1 MNDERFYELLEG
13 YADGTLDEEASREL
27 HIAFAADADLK
38 ARFLD
43 ELRLQNS
50 LRSLPLLDEAD
61 RRVNEVMQCILPSTT
76 SRDVSAAVLS
86 ALRPSKPRLRWYSV
100 VQKAAA
106 IAAVIA
112 LGCFVML
119 MWSLPRADESLAT
132 VAHQIDATW
141 LGDRK
146 LAPGAQV
153 GKGHVRLA
161 AGVVRL
167 DFAKDV
173 RLTLE
178 GPADLELI
186 GPGETRLHSGKL
198 TANVPPD
205 GIGFQVHT
213 ERAKVVDLGTT
224 FGVSVGTNGATD
236 VAVYEGRVAV
246 TSLASR
252 EEKIIDE
259 GDEVSL
265 NGGSGGLMPRRINTR
280 TFRGWP
286 VLFGVVNTGGKIRF
300 ASPQPHLNPADVTDG
315 GNIVIFP
322 ERFATKLRSDFTVS
336 LTEPGDYGP
345 DEIVGREETLHP
357 EKRRVNTYLIQYRP
371 PPAEGTA
378 KPDSMRFVGEVS
390 FDRPIIAIIADG
402 DQLTASDEVLGK
414 KRFVYSSGGGRSLKS
429 RDRLSLSQ
437 DRRTLKLDWQVEQ
450 AIEHGLVQ
458 IRVIVD
464 VTEGNLA
471 K

>member
-1 MNDERFYELLEG
+1 MNDERFNELLEG
-13 YADGTLDEEASREL
+13 FADGTLNDNESREL
-27 HIAFAADADLK
+27 LTAFAADTDLK
-38 ARFLD
+38 ARFLN

-50 LRSLPLLDEAD
+50 LRGLPLLAEAD
-61 RRVNEVMQCILPSTT
+61 RRVKDVMQCILPGRT
-76 SRDVSAAVLS
+76 SRDMSAAVLS
-86 ALRPSKPRLRWYSV
+86 ALRPSKPIRRWYS
-100 VQKAAA
+100 AAKWVA
-106 IAAVIA
+106 GIAAVIT
-112 LGCFVML
+112 LGLFV
-119 MWSLPRADESLAT
+119 MWSLPKADESLAT

-141 LGDRK
+141 VGDQK
-146 LAPGAQV
+146 LATGAQV
-153 GKGHVRLA
+153 GKGHLRLA

-236 VAVYEGRVAV
+236 VAVFEGRVAV

-265 NGGSGGLMPRRINTR
+265 HEGSGALMPRKFNTR

-286 VLFGVVNTGGKIRF
+286 VLFGVVNTGGRIRF
-300 ASPQPHLNPADVTDG
+300 AYPQPNLNPADVTDAD
-315 GNIVIFP
+315 NIVIFP
-322 ERFATKLRSDFTVS
+322 ERFATKLRTDFTVS
-336 LTEPGDYGP
+336 ITEPGDYGP
-345 DEIVGREETLHP
+345 DEIIGRKETLAA
-357 EKRRVNTYLIQYRP
+357 ERRRVNTYLIQYHP
-371 PPAEGTA
+371 PQVADAP
-378 KPDSMRFVGEVS
+378 KSDLRRFVGEVS

-402 DQLTASDEVLGK
+402 DQLTASDQVLGK
-414 KRFVYSSGGGRSLKS
+414 KRFAYPQSTGRSLKN
-429 RDRLSLSQ
+429 RDHFSLSQ
-437 DRRTLKLDWQVEQ
+437 DRRTLKLDWQVMQ
-450 AIEHGLVQ
+450 RTQHGLDQ

-464 VTEGNLA
+464 VSDSHSMR
-471 K
+471 

>member
-1 MNDERFYELLEG
+1 MNDERFHELLEG
-13 YADGTLDEEASREL
+13 YADATLDDEASREL
-27 HIAFAADADLK
+27 LIAFAADADLK
-38 ARFLD
+38 ARLLD

-50 LRSLPLLDEAD
+50 LRGLPLLDEAD

-86 ALRPSKPRLRWYSV
+86 ALRPRKPGVRWYAV
-100 VQKAAA
+100 AQKSAA
-106 IAAVIA
+106 IAAVLA
-112 LGCFVML
+112 LGFFV
-119 MWSLPRADESLAT
+119 MWSLPRTDESLAT
-132 VAHQIDATW
+132 VGHQIDATW
-141 LGDRK
+141 SGDRK
-146 LAPGAQV
+146 LAPGERV
-153 GKGHVRLA
+153 GKGHLRLA
-161 AGVVRL
+161 SGVVRL

-198 TANVPPD
+198 TANVPPE

-236 VAVYEGRVAV
+236 VAVYEGLVSV

-252 EEKIIDE
+252 EEKVIEE
-259 GDEVSL
+259 GNEVSV
-265 NGGSGGLMPRRINTR
+265 NEGSGALKPRKFNTR
-280 TFRGWP
+280 PFRSAP
-286 VLFGVVNTGGKIRF
+286 VLFGVINTGGKIRF
-300 ASPQPHLNPADVTDG
+300 ASPQPGLNPAEVTDDDHL
-315 GNIVIFP
+315 VIFP
-322 ERFATKLRSDFTVS
+322 ERFATKLRTDLTVS

-345 DEIVGREETLHP
+345 DEIVRREETLHA
-357 EKRRVNTYLIQYRP
+357 EKRRVNTYLIQYSP

-378 KPDSMRFVGEVS
+378 KSDSMRFVGEVS

-414 KRFVYSSGGGRSLKS
+414 KRFVYSTGQGRSLKNS
-429 RDRLSLSQ
+429 DRLSLSQ
-437 DRRTLKLDWQVEQ
+437 DRRTLKLDWQVGHET
-450 AIEHGLVQ
+450 EHGLVQ

-464 VTEGNLA
+464 VSDSPTVR
-471 K
+471 

>member
-1 MNDERFYELLEG
+1 MKDERFYGLLEA
-13 YADGTLDEEASREL
+13 YADGALDEEASREL
-27 HIAFAADADLK
+27 LIAFAADAEMK

-50 LRSLPLLDEAD
+50 LRGLPLMDEAD
-61 RRVNEVMQCILPSTT
+61 RRVNEVMQSILPSTT

-106 IAAVIA
+106 LAVVIA
-112 LGCFVML
+112 LGCFVM
-119 MWSLPRADESLAT
+119 WRLPRADESLAT

-141 LGDRK
+141 SGDRR
-146 LAPGAQV
+146 LAPGERV
-153 GKGHVRLA
+153 GKGHLRLA

-213 ERAKVVDLGTT
+213 ELAKVVDLGTT
-224 FGVSVGTNGATD
+224 FGVSVATNGATD
-236 VAVYEGRVAV
+236 VAVYEGLVAV

-252 EEKIIDE
+252 EEKVIEE
-259 GDEVSL
+259 GSEVTV
-265 NGGSGGLMPRRINTR
+265 NEGSGALKPRQFNTR
-280 TFRGWP
+280 TFRGAE

-300 ASPQPHLNPADVTDG
+300 AYPHPGLNPADVTDAD
-315 GNIVIFP
+315 NIVIFP
-322 ERFATKLRSDFTVS
+322 ERFATKLRTDFTVS
-336 LTEPGDYGP
+336 ITEPGDYGP
-345 DEIVGREETLHP
+345 DEIIGRKETLAA
-357 EKRRVNTYLIQYRP
+357 EKRRVNTYLIQYHP
-371 PPAEGTA
+371 PQVADAP
-378 KPDSMRFVGEVS
+378 KSDLRRFVGEVS

-402 DQLTASDEVLGK
+402 DQLTASDQVLGK
-414 KRFVYSSGGGRSLKS
+414 KRFAYPQSTGRSLKNH
-429 RDRLSLSQ
+429 DHFSLSQ
-437 DRRTLKLDWQVEQ
+437 DRRTLKIDWQVMQ
-450 AIEHGLVQ
+450 GTQHGLDQ

-464 VTEGNLA
+464 VSDSHSMR
-471 K
+471 

>member
-1 MNDERFYELLEG
+1 MNDERFCELLED
-13 YADGTLDEEASREL
+13 YADGTLDDDASREL
-27 HIAFAADADLK
+27 LLAFAADADLK
-38 ARFLD
+38 ARFLN
-43 ELRLQNS
+43 ELRLLNS
-50 LRSLPLLDEAD
+50 LRGLPLLDEAD
-61 RRVNEVMQCILPSTT
+61 RRVKDVMECILPGRT
-76 SRDVSAAVLS
+76 SHDLSAAVLS
-86 ALRPSKPRLRWYSV
+86 ALRPSKPNRFWYP
-100 VQKAAA
+100 AAQWVA
-106 IAAVIA
+106 GIAAVIA
-112 LGCFVML
+112 LGLFV
-119 MWSLPRADESLAT
+119 MWSLPRADESLAII
-132 VAHQIDATW
+132 AHQIDATW
-141 LGDRK
+141 SGDRK
-146 LAPGAQV
+146 LAPGGHV
-153 GKGHVRLA
+153 GKGHLKLV

-236 VAVYEGRVAV
+236 VAVFEGRVAV

-265 NGGSGGLMPRRINTR
+265 HEGSGALMPRKFNTR

-286 VLFGVVNTGGKIRF
+286 VLFGVVNTGGRIRF
-300 ASPQPHLNPADVTDG
+300 AYPQPNLNPADVTDAD
-315 GNIVIFP
+315 NIVIFP
-322 ERFATKLRSDFTVS
+322 ERFATKLRTDFTVS
-336 LTEPGDYGP
+336 ITKPGDYGP
-345 DEIVGREETLHP
+345 DEIIGRKETLAA
-357 EKRRVNTYLIQYRP
+357 EKRRVNTYLIQYHP
-371 PPAEGTA
+371 PQVADAP
-378 KPDSMRFVGEVS
+378 KSDLKRFVGEVS

-402 DQLTASDEVLGK
+402 DQLTASDQVLGK
-414 KRFVYSSGGGRSLKS
+414 KRFAYPQSTGRSLKN
-429 RDRLSLSQ
+429 RDHFSLSQ
-437 DRRTLKLDWQVEQ
+437 DRRTLKLDWQVMQ
-450 AIEHGLVQ
+450 GTQHGLDQ

-464 VTEGNLA
+464 VSDSHSMR
-471 K
+471 

>member
-1 MNDERFYELLEG
+1 MSDERFLELLEG

-27 HIAFAADADLK
+27 LMAFAEDADLK
-38 ARFLD
+38 SRFVN

-50 LRSLPLLDEAD
+50 LRGLPLLDERE
-61 RRVNEVMQCILPSTT
+61 RRAQEVMQCILPDKT
-76 SRDVSAAVLS
+76 SHDVSVAVLS
-86 ALRPSKPRLRWYSV
+86 ALRPSPKNIRWYPPV
-100 VQKAAA
+100 KWAAG

-112 LGCFVML
+112 LGFFV
-119 MWSLPRADESLAT
+119 MWSLPKADEPLAT
-132 VAHQIDATW
+132 IAHQINGTW
-141 LGDRK
+141 SGDRK
-146 LAPGAQV
+146 LAAGAPV
-153 GKGHVRLA
+153 GKGRLKLV
-161 AGVVRL
+161 AGLVRL

-236 VAVYEGRVAV
+236 VAVFEGRVAV

-265 NGGSGGLMPRRINTR
+265 NAGSGALTPRKFNTHS
-280 TFRGWP
+280 FRGWP
-286 VLFGVVNTGGKIRF
+286 VLFGVVNTGGRVRF
-300 ASPQPHLNPADVTDG
+300 AYPQSQLNPADVTDAD
-315 GNIVIFP
+315 NIVIFP

-336 LTEPGDYGP
+336 VTEPGDYGP
-345 DEIVGREETLHP
+345 DEIIGRKETLTAG
-357 EKRRVNTYLIQYRP
+357 KRRVNTYLIQYHP
-371 PPAEGTA
+371 PQVDDEA
-378 KPDSMRFVGEVS
+378 KSNPRRFVGEVS
-390 FDRPIIAIIADG
+390 FDRSIIAIIADG
-402 DQLTASDEVLGK
+402 DQLKASDQVLGR
-414 KRFVYSSGGGRSLKS
+414 KRFVYPQGSQRALKNG
-429 RDRLSLSQ
+429 DHLSLSQ
-437 DRRTLKLDWQVEQ
+437 DRRTLKLDWQATADGVN
-450 AIEHGLVQ
+450 Q

-464 VTEGNLA
+464 VSDPQTMQ
-471 K
+471 

>member
-27 HIAFAADADLK
+27 LIAFAADADLK

-43 ELRLQNS
+43 ELRIQNS
-50 LRSLPLLDEAD
+50 LLGLPLLDEAD
-61 RRVNEVMQCILPSTT
+61 RRVSEVMQCILPSTS

-86 ALRPSKPRLRWYSV
+86 ALRPSKPRMRWYAV
-100 VQKAAA
+100 VIKAAA

-112 LGCFVML
+112 LGWFV

-141 LGDRK
+141 SGDRK
-146 LAPGAQV
+146 LAPGERV
-153 GKGHVRLA
+153 GKDRLRLA

-198 TANVPPD
+198 TANVPPE

-236 VAVYEGRVAV
+236 VAVYEGLVAV

-252 EEKIIDE
+252 EEKVIEE
-259 GDEVSL
+259 GSEVTV
-265 NGGSGGLMPRRINTR
+265 NEGSGALKPRQFNTR
-280 TFRGWP
+280 TFRGAE

-300 ASPQPHLNPADVTDG
+300 AYPQPGLNPADVMDAD
-315 GNIVIFP
+315 NLVIFP
-322 ERFATKLRSDFTVS
+322 ERFATKLRTDFTVS

-345 DEIVGREETLHP
+345 DEIVRREETLHP
-357 EKRRVNTYLIQYRP
+357 EKRRVNTYLIQYSP

-378 KPDSMRFVGEVS
+378 KSDSMRFVGEVS

-437 DRRTLKLDWQVEQ
+437 DRRTLKLDWQVGQ
-450 AIEHGLVQ
+450 DIEHGLVQ

-464 VTEGNLA
+464 VSDSPTVR
-471 K
+471 

>member
-1 MNDERFYELLEG
+1 MNDDRFHELLEG

-27 HIAFAADADLK
+27 LIAFAADAVLK
-38 ARFLD
+38 ARFLE

-50 LRSLPLLDEAD
+50 LRGLPLLADAD
-61 RRVNEVMQCILPSTT
+61 RRVNEVMKCILPNRT
-76 SRDVSAAVLS
+76 SHDVSAAVLS
-86 ALRPSKPRLRWYSV
+86 ALRPSRPGLRWYSV

-112 LGCFVML
+112 LGCFVM
-119 MWSLPRADESLAT
+119 WSLPRADDSLAT

-141 LGDRK
+141 SGDRK
-146 LAPGAQV
+146 LAPGERV
-153 GKGHVRLA
+153 GKGRLRLA
-161 AGVVRL
+161 VGVVRL

-198 TANVPPD
+198 TANVPPE

-213 ERAKVVDLGTT
+213 ERARVVDLGTT

-236 VAVYEGRVAV
+236 VAVYEGLVAV

-252 EEKIIDE
+252 EEKVIKE
-259 GDEVSL
+259 GSEVTI
-265 NGGSGGLMPRRINTR
+265 NEGSGALAPRQFHTR
-280 TFRGWP
+280 AFRGAE
-286 VLFGVVNTGGKIRF
+286 VLFGIVNTGGKIRF
-300 ASPQPHLNPADVTDG
+300 AYPQLGLNPADVTDAD
-315 GNIVIFP
+315 NLVIFP
-322 ERFATKLRSDFTVS
+322 ERFATKLRTDFTVS

-371 PPAEGTA
+371 PQAEGA
-378 KPDSMRFVGEVS
+378 AISNPIRFVGEVS

-414 KRFVYSSGGGRSLKS
+414 KRFVYSSGGGRSVKN

-437 DRRTLKLDWQVEQ
+437 DRRTLKLDWQVGQ
-450 AIEHGLVQ
+450 DIEHGLVQ

-464 VTEGNLA
+464 VSDSPTVR
-471 K
+471 

>member
-1 MNDERFYELLEG
+1 MNDERFHELLEG

-27 HIAFAADADLK
+27 LMAFAADAELK

-50 LRSLPLLDEAD
+50 LRGLPLLEEAD
-61 RRVNEVMQCILPSTT
+61 RRVSEVMQCILPSKT
-76 SRDVSAAVLS
+76 SHDVSAAVLS
-86 ALRPSKPRLRWYSV
+86 ALRPKKPGVRWYSV

-112 LGCFVML
+112 LGCFVM
-119 MWSLPRADESLAT
+119 WRLPRADDSLTT

-141 LGDRK
+141 SGDRK
-146 LAPGAQV
+146 LAPGERV
-153 GKGHVRLA
+153 GEGHLRLA

-167 DFAKDV
+167 DFAKGV

-178 GPADLELI
+178 GPAHLELI

-198 TANVPPD
+198 TANVPPE

-236 VAVYEGRVAV
+236 VAVYEGLVAV
-246 TSLASR
+246 TSLVSR
-252 EEKIIDE
+252 EEKVIEE
-259 GDEVSL
+259 GSEVSV
-265 NGGSGGLMPRRINTR
+265 NEGSGALMPRKFNTR
-280 TFRGWP
+280 AFRGSE

-300 ASPQPHLNPADVTDG
+300 ASPQPGLNPADVTDTD
-315 GNIVIFP
+315 NLVIFP

-345 DEIVGREETLHP
+345 DEIIGREATLHP

-378 KPDSMRFVGEVS
+378 KSDPMRFVGVVS

-414 KRFVYSSGGGRSLKS
+414 KRFVYSSGEGRSLKNS
-429 RDRLSLSQ
+429 DRLSLSQ
-437 DRRTLKLDWQVEQ
+437 DRRTLKLDWQVGRD
-450 AIEHGLVQ
+450 IEHGLVQ

-464 VTEGNLA
+464 VSDSPTVR
-471 K
+471 

>member
-1 MNDERFYELLEG
+1 MNDDRFHELLEG

-27 HIAFAADADLK
+27 LIAFAADAVLK
-38 ARFLD
+38 ARFLE

-50 LRSLPLLDEAD
+50 LRGLPLLADAD
-61 RRVNEVMQCILPSTT
+61 RRVNEVMKCILPNRT
-76 SRDVSAAVLS
+76 SHDVSAAVLS
-86 ALRPSKPRLRWYSV
+86 ALRPSRPGLRWYSV

-112 LGCFVML
+112 LGCFVM
-119 MWSLPRADESLAT
+119 WSLPRADDSLAT

-141 LGDRK
+141 SGDRK
-146 LAPGAQV
+146 LAPGERV
-153 GKGHVRLA
+153 GKGRLRLA
-161 AGVVRL
+161 VGVVRL

-198 TANVPPD
+198 TANVPPE

-213 ERAKVVDLGTT
+213 KRARVVDLGTT

-236 VAVYEGRVAV
+236 VAVYEGLVAV

-252 EEKIIDE
+252 EEKVIKE
-259 GDEVSL
+259 GSEVTI
-265 NGGSGGLMPRRINTR
+265 NEGSGALTPRQFHTR
-280 TFRGWP
+280 AFRGAE
-286 VLFGVVNTGGKIRF
+286 VLFGIVNTGGKIRF
-300 ASPQPHLNPADVTDG
+300 AYPQPGLNPADVTDAD
-315 GNIVIFP
+315 NLVIFP
-322 ERFATKLRSDFTVS
+322 ERFATKLRTDFTVS

-357 EKRRVNTYLIQYRP
+357 QKRRVNTYLIQYRP
-371 PPAEGTA
+371 PQAEGA
-378 KPDSMRFVGEVS
+378 AISNPIRFVGEVS

-414 KRFVYSSGGGRSLKS
+414 KRFVYSSGGGRSVKNS
-429 RDRLSLSQ
+429 DRLSLSQ
-437 DRRTLKLDWQVEQ
+437 DRRTLTLDWQVGQ
-450 AIEHGLVQ
+450 DIEHGLVQ

-464 VTEGNLA
+464 VSDSPTVR
-471 K
+471 

>member
-1 MNDERFYELLEG
+1 MNDDRFHELLEG
-13 YADGTLDEEASREL
+13 YADGMLDEEASREL
-27 HIAFAADADLK
+27 LMAFSADADLK
-38 ARFLD
+38 TRFLN

-50 LRSLPLLDEAD
+50 LRGLPLLGEAD
-61 RRVNEVMQCILPSTT
+61 RRVNDVMQCILPSTT
-76 SRDVSAAVLS
+76 SHDVSAAVLS
-86 ALRPSKPRLRWYSV
+86 ALRPSKPRVRWYPV

-112 LGCFVML
+112 LGWFVMWRSP
-119 MWSLPRADESLAT
+119 MADDTLAM

-141 LGDRK
+141 SGDRK
-146 LAPGAQV
+146 LAPGERV
-153 GKGHVRLA
+153 GKGHLRLD
-161 AGVVRL
+161 AGLVRL

-198 TANVPPD
+198 TANVPPE

-236 VAVYEGRVAV
+236 VAVYEGLVAV

-252 EEKIIDE
+252 EEKVIEE
-259 GDEVSL
+259 GSEVTVNEGPSAL
-265 NGGSGGLMPRRINTR
+265 KPRQFNTR
-280 TFRGWP
+280 TFRGAE

-300 ASPQPHLNPADVTDG
+300 ASPQPGLNPADVTDDD
-315 GNIVIFP
+315 NLVIFP
-322 ERFATKLRSDFTVS
+322 ERFATKLRTDFTVS
-336 LTEPGDYGP
+336 LTEPGDYGL
-345 DEIVGREETLHP
+345 DEIVRREETLHP

-371 PPAEGTA
+371 PLAEGTA
-378 KPDSMRFVGEVS
+378 QSDPRRFVGAVS

-414 KRFVYSSGGGRSLKS
+414 KRFVYASAGQRSLKNS
-429 RDRLSLSQ
+429 DRLSLSQ
-437 DRRTLKLDWQVEQ
+437 DRRTLKLDWQTGQGTEN
-450 AIEHGLVQ
+450 ELVQ

-464 VTEGNLA
+464 VPDFRTA
-471 K
+471 R

>member
-1 MNDERFYELLEG
+1 MNDERFHELLEA
-13 YADGTLDEEASREL
+13 YADGTLDEAASREL
-27 HIAFAADADLK
+27 LMAFAANADLK

-50 LRSLPLLDEAD
+50 LRGLPLLDEAE
-61 RRVNEVMQCILPSTT
+61 RRVNDVMQCILPNKT
-76 SRDVSAAVLS
+76 SHDVSAAVLS
-86 ALRPSKPRLRWYSV
+86 ALRPTKPRMRWYAV
-100 VQKAAA
+100 AQRAAA

-112 LGCFVML
+112 LSCFM
-119 MWSLPRADESLAT
+119 MWSLPKADEPLAT

-141 LGDRK
+141 SGDRK
-146 LAPGAQV
+146 LAPGERV
-153 GKGHVRLA
+153 GRGHLRLA

-198 TANVPPD
+198 TANVPPE

-236 VAVYEGRVAV
+236 VAVYEGLVAV

-252 EEKIIDE
+252 EEKVIEE
-259 GDEVSL
+259 GSEVTV
-265 NGGSGGLMPRRINTR
+265 NEGSGALKPRQFNTR
-280 TFRGWP
+280 TFRGAE

-300 ASPQPHLNPADVTDG
+300 AYPQPGLNPSEVTDAA
-315 GNIVIFP
+315 NLVIFP
-322 ERFATKLRSDFTVS
+322 ERFATKLRTDITVS

-345 DEIVGREETLHP
+345 DEIVGRWETLQP

-371 PPAEGTA
+371 PPTKSTA
-378 KPDSMRFVGEVS
+378 KSDPMRFVGEVS
-390 FDRPIIAIIADG
+390 FDRPIIAIIAGG

-437 DRRTLKLDWQVEQ
+437 DRRTLKLDWQVDQ

-464 VTEGNLA
+464 VSDSPTMR
-471 K
+471 

>member
-1 MNDERFYELLEG
+1 MSDERFLELLEG

-27 HIAFAADADLK
+27 LMAFAEDADLK
-38 ARFLD
+38 SRFVN

-50 LRSLPLLDEAD
+50 LRGLPLLDERE
-61 RRVNEVMQCILPSTT
+61 RRAQEVMQCILPDKT
-76 SRDVSAAVLS
+76 SRDVSVAVLS
-86 ALRPSKPRLRWYSV
+86 ALRPSPKNIRWYPPV
-100 VQKAAA
+100 KWAAG

-112 LGCFVML
+112 LGFFV
-119 MWSLPRADESLAT
+119 MWSLPKADEPLAT
-132 VAHQIDATW
+132 IAHQINGTW
-141 LGDRK
+141 SGDRK
-146 LAPGAQV
+146 LAAGAPV
-153 GKGHVRLA
+153 GKGRLKLV
-161 AGVVRL
+161 AGLVRL

-198 TANVPPD
+198 TANVPPE

-224 FGVSVGTNGATD
+224 FGVSVGTNGVTD
-236 VAVYEGRVAV
+236 VAVYEGLVAV

-252 EEKIIDE
+252 EEKVIEE
-259 GDEVSL
+259 GSKVTVNE
-265 NGGSGGLMPRRINTR
+265 GSGALKPRQFNTR
-280 TFRGWP
+280 TFRGAE

-300 ASPQPHLNPADVTDG
+300 AYPHPGMNPADVTDAD
-315 GNIVIFP
+315 NLVIFP
-322 ERFATKLRSDFTVS
+322 ERFATKLRTDFTVS

-371 PPAEGTA
+371 PLAEGTA
-378 KPDSMRFVGEVS
+378 ESDPMRFVSEVS
-390 FDRPIIAIIADG
+390 FDRPIIAIIADV
-402 DQLTASDEVLGK
+402 DQLTASNEVLGK

-437 DRRTLKLDWQVEQ
+437 DRRTLKLDWQVDQ

-464 VTEGNLA
+464 VSDSPTVR
-471 K
+471 

>member
-1 MNDERFYELLEG
+1 MNDDRFHELLEG

-27 HIAFAADADLK
+27 LIAFAADAVLK
-38 ARFLD
+38 ARFLE

-50 LRSLPLLDEAD
+50 LRGLPLLADAD
-61 RRVNEVMQCILPSTT
+61 RRVNEVMKCILPNRT
-76 SRDVSAAVLS
+76 SHDVSAAVLS
-86 ALRPSKPRLRWYSV
+86 ALRPSRPGLRWYSV

-112 LGCFVML
+112 LGCFVM
-119 MWSLPRADESLAT
+119 WSLPRADDSLAT

-141 LGDRK
+141 SGDRK
-146 LAPGAQV
+146 LAPGERV
-153 GKGHVRLA
+153 GKGRLRLA
-161 AGVVRL
+161 VGVVRL

-198 TANVPPD
+198 TANVPPE

-213 ERAKVVDLGTT
+213 ERARVVDLGTT

-236 VAVYEGRVAV
+236 VAVYEGLVAV

-252 EEKIIDE
+252 EEKVIKE
-259 GDEVSL
+259 GSEVTI
-265 NGGSGGLMPRRINTR
+265 NEGSGALTPRQFHTR
-280 TFRGWP
+280 AFRGAE
-286 VLFGVVNTGGKIRF
+286 VLFGIVNTGGKIRF
-300 ASPQPHLNPADVTDG
+300 AYPQPGLNPADVTDAD
-315 GNIVIFP
+315 NLVIFP
-322 ERFATKLRSDFTVS
+322 ERFATKLRTDFTVS

-357 EKRRVNTYLIQYRP
+357 QKRRVNTYLIQYRP
-371 PPAEGTA
+371 PQAEGA
-378 KPDSMRFVGEVS
+378 AISNPIRFVGEVS

-414 KRFVYSSGGGRSLKS
+414 KRFVYSSGGGRSVKNS
-429 RDRLSLSQ
+429 DRLSLSQ
-437 DRRTLKLDWQVEQ
+437 DRRTLKLDWQVGQ
-450 AIEHGLVQ
+450 DIEHGLVQ

-464 VTEGNLA
+464 VSDSPTVR
-471 K
+471 

>member
-1 MNDERFYELLEG
+1 MNDERFLELLEG

-27 HIAFAADADLK
+27 LMAFAEDAELK
-38 ARFLD
+38 SRFVN

-50 LRSLPLLDEAD
+50 LRGLPLLDEGE
-61 RRVNEVMQCILPSTT
+61 RRAREVMQCILPGQT
-76 SRDVSAAVLS
+76 SHDVSAAVLS
-86 ALRPSKPRLRWYSV
+86 ALRPTPKSIRWYPAV
-100 VQKAAA
+100 KWAAG
-106 IAAVIA
+106 IAAVIT
-112 LGCFVML
+112 LGFFVM
-119 MWSLPRADESLAT
+119 WILPKADEPLAT

-141 LGDRK
+141 SGDRK
-146 LAPGAQV
+146 LAPGAPV
-153 GKGHVRLA
+153 GKGSLKLV

-186 GPGETRLHSGKL
+186 GPGETRLHSGRL

-205 GIGFQVHT
+205 GVGFQVHT

-246 TSLASR
+246 TSLSSR
-252 EEKIIDE
+252 EEKVIDE

-265 NGGSGGLMPRRINTR
+265 NEGSGSLVPRKFNTR

-300 ASPQPHLNPADVTDG
+300 AYPQPHLNPADVTDG
-315 GNIVIFP
+315 DHIVIFP
-322 ERFATKLRSDFTVS
+322 ERFATKLRTDFTVS
-336 LTEPGDYGP
+336 ITEPGDYGP
-345 DEIVGREETLHP
+345 DEIIGRHTTLAA
-357 EKRRVNTYLIQYRP
+357 EKRRVNTYLIQYHP
-371 PPAEGTA
+371 PETKEAA
-378 KPDSMRFVGEVS
+378 KSDPKRFIGEVS
-390 FDRPIIAIIADG
+390 FDRPIIAIIAD
-402 DQLTASDEVLGK
+402 DEQLLASDSVLGK
-414 KRFVYSSGGGRSLKS
+414 KRFAYSPGTGRSLKNG
-429 RDRLSLSQ
+429 DRLSLSE
-437 DRRTLKLDWQVEQ
+437 DRRTLKLDWQVTPG
-450 AIEHGLVQ
+450 IEHGLHQ

-464 VTEGNLA
+464 VSDAPTVR
-471 K
+471 

>member
-1 MNDERFYELLEG
+1 MNDERFHDLLEG

-27 HIAFAADADLK
+27 LIAFAADADLK
-38 ARFLD
+38 TRFLN

-50 LRSLPLLDEAD
+50 LRGLPLLDEAD
-61 RRVNEVMQCILPSTT
+61 RRVSEVMQCILPSQT
-76 SRDVSAAVLS
+76 SHDVSAGVLS

-112 LGCFVML
+112 LGCFVM
-119 MWSLPRADESLAT
+119 WILPRADDSLAT

-141 LGDRK
+141 PGDRK
-146 LAPGAQV
+146 LAPGERV
-153 GKGHVRLA
+153 GKGHLRLA
-161 AGVVRL
+161 SGVVRL

-186 GPGETRLHSGKL
+186 GRGETRLHSGKL
-198 TANVPPD
+198 TANVPPE

-236 VAVYEGRVAV
+236 VAVYEGLVAV
-246 TSLASR
+246 TSLASH
-252 EEKIIDE
+252 EEKVIEE
-259 GDEVSL
+259 GSEVTV
-265 NGGSGGLMPRRINTR
+265 NEGSGALKPRQFNTR
-280 TFRGWP
+280 TFRGAE

-300 ASPQPHLNPADVTDG
+300 ASPQPGLNPADVMDAD
-315 GNIVIFP
+315 NLVIFP
-322 ERFATKLRSDFTVS
+322 ERFATKLRTDFTVS
-336 LTEPGDYGP
+336 LIEPGDYGP
-345 DEIVGREETLHP
+345 DEIVRREETLHP

-378 KPDSMRFVGEVS
+378 KSDSMRFVGEVS

-414 KRFVYSSGGGRSLKS
+414 RRFVYSSGGGRSLKS
-429 RDRLSLSQ
+429 RDRLALSQ

-464 VTEGNLA
+464 VIEGNLA
-471 K
+471 R

>member
-1 MNDERFYELLEG
+1 MNDERFLEVLEG
-13 YADGTLDEEASREL
+13 YADGTLDEKASREL
-27 HIAFAADADLK
+27 LMAFAEDAGLK
-38 ARFLD
+38 ARFVN

-50 LRSLPLLDEAD
+50 LRGLPLLDEAD

-76 SRDVSAAVLS
+76 SHDVSAAVLS
-86 ALRPSKPRLRWYSV
+86 ALRPSPKSNRWYSTV
-100 VQKAAA
+100 KWAAG
-106 IAAVIA
+106 IAAVIT
-112 LGCFVML
+112 LGFFV
-119 MWSLPRADESLAT
+119 MWSLPKADEPLAT
-132 VAHQIDATW
+132 IAHQIDATW
-141 LGDRK
+141 SGDRK
-146 LAPGAQV
+146 LAPGAPV
-153 GKGHVRLA
+153 GKGRLKLV

-224 FGVSVGTNGATD
+224 FGVSVGANGATD

-265 NGGSGGLMPRRINTR
+265 NEGSGALMPRKFNTR

-300 ASPQPHLNPADVTDG
+300 AYPQPHLNPADVTDG
-315 GNIVIFP
+315 DNIVIFP
-322 ERFATKLRSDFTVS
+322 ERFATKLRTDFTVS
-336 LTEPGDYGP
+336 VTEPGDYGP
-345 DEIVGREETLHP
+345 DEIIGRHTTLAA
-357 EKRRVNTYLIQYRP
+357 EKRRVNTYLIQYHP
-371 PPAEGTA
+371 PQAKNTA
-378 KPDSMRFVGEVS
+378 KSDPKRFVGEVS

-402 DQLTASDEVLGK
+402 DQLTASDQVLGK
-414 KRFVYSSGGGRSLKS
+414 KRFAYPQGTERSLKNG
-429 RDRLSLSQ
+429 DHLSLSQ
-437 DRRTLKLDWQVEQ
+437 DRRTLKLDWQVMQ
-450 AIEHGLVQ
+450 GIEHGLDQ

-464 VTEGNLA
+464 VSDSQNLR
-471 K
+471 

>member
-1 MNDERFYELLEG
+1 MNDDRFNELLEA
-13 YADGTLDEEASREL
+13 YADGTLDDDASWEL
-27 HIAFAADADLK
+27 LMAFTADADLK
-38 ARFLD
+38 ARFLN
-43 ELRLQNS
+43 ELRLHNS
-50 LRSLPLLDEAD
+50 LRGLPLLDEAD
-61 RRVNEVMQCILPSTT
+61 RRVIDVMQCILPGRT
-76 SRDVSAAVLS
+76 SRDMSAAVLS
-86 ALRPSKPRLRWYSV
+86 ALRPLKPIRRWYPV
-100 VQKAAA
+100 VQRVAA

-112 LGCFVML
+112 LGWFV
-119 MWSLPRADESLAT
+119 MWSLPKADESLAT

-141 LGDRK
+141 SGDRK
-146 LAPGAQV
+146 LAPSERV
-153 GKGHVRLA
+153 GKGHLKLA

-236 VAVYEGRVAV
+236 VAVFEGRVAV

-265 NGGSGGLMPRRINTR
+265 HEGSGALTPRKFNTR

-300 ASPQPHLNPADVTDG
+300 AYPQPNLNPADVTDAD
-315 GNIVIFP
+315 NIVIFP
-322 ERFATKLRSDFTVS
+322 ERFATKLRTDFTVS
-336 LTEPGDYGP
+336 ITDPGDYGP
-345 DEIVGREETLHP
+345 DEIIGRKETLTA
-357 EKRRVNTYLIQYRP
+357 EKRRVNTYLIQYHP
-371 PPAEGTA
+371 PQVDDEA
-378 KPDSMRFVGEVS
+378 KSNPSRFVGEVS

-414 KRFVYSSGGGRSLKS
+414 KRFVYSSGGGRSLKDG
-429 RDRLSLSQ
+429 DRLSLSQ

-450 AIEHGLVQ
+450 GIEHGLVQ

-464 VTEGNLA
+464 VSDPPMVR
-471 K
+471 

>member
-1 MNDERFYELLEG
+1 MNDERFHELLEA
-13 YADGTLDEEASREL
+13 YADGSLDDDASREL
-27 HIAFAADADLK
+27 LTAFVADADLK
-38 ARFLD
+38 TRFLN
-43 ELRLQNS
+43 ELRLQNL
-50 LRSLPLLDEAD
+50 LRGLPLLNEAD
-61 RRVNEVMQCILPSTT
+61 RRVNDVMQCILPGRT
-76 SRDVSAAVLS
+76 SRDMSAAVLS
-86 ALRPSKPRLRWYSV
+86 ALRPSKPIRRWYPV
-100 VQKAAA
+100 VQRVAA

-112 LGCFVML
+112 LGWFV
-119 MWSLPRADESLAT
+119 MWSLPKPNESLAI

-141 LGDRK
+141 SGDRK
-146 LAPGAQV
+146 FTPGAHV
-153 GKGHVRLA
+153 GKGHLRLA

-167 DFAKDV
+167 DFAMDV

-236 VAVYEGRVAV
+236 VAVFEGRVAV

-265 NGGSGGLMPRRINTR
+265 NEDSGGLMPRKFNTHS
-280 TFRGWP
+280 FRGWP

-300 ASPQPHLNPADVTDG
+300 ASPQPNLNPADVTDG
-315 GNIVIFP
+315 DNIVIFP
-322 ERFATKLRSDFTVS
+322 ERFATKLRTDFTVS
-336 LTEPGDYGP
+336 ITEPGDYGP
-345 DEIVGREETLHP
+345 EEIIGRHTTLAA
-357 EKRRVNTYLIQYRP
+357 EKRRVNTYLIQYHP
-371 PPAEGTA
+371 PQAKNTA
-378 KPDSMRFVGEVS
+378 KSNPRRFVGEVS
-390 FDRPIIAIIADG
+390 FDRPIIAIIADD
-402 DQLTASDEVLGK
+402 DQLRASDQVLGR
-414 KRFVYSSGGGRSLKS
+414 KRFVYPQGAQRALKNG
-429 RDRLSLSQ
+429 DHLSLSQ
-437 DRRTLKLDWQVEQ
+437 DRRTLKLDWQATADGVN
-450 AIEHGLVQ
+450 Q

-464 VTEGNLA
+464 VSDPQTVR
-471 K
+471 

>member
-27 HIAFAADADLK
+27 LTAFSADADLK

-43 ELRLQNS
+43 ELRIQNT
-50 LRSLPLLDEAD
+50 LLGLPLLDEAD
-61 RRVNEVMQCILPSTT
+61 RRVSEVMQCILPSTS

-86 ALRPSKPRLRWYSV
+86 ALRPSKPGLRWYSV
-100 VQKAAA
+100 MQKAAA

-112 LGCFVML
+112 LGWFV

-141 LGDRK
+141 SGDRK
-146 LAPGAQV
+146 LASGERV
-153 GKGHVRLA
+153 GKGHLRLA

-198 TANVPPD
+198 TANVPPE
-205 GIGFQVHT
+205 GIGLQVHT

-236 VAVYEGRVAV
+236 VAVYEGLVAV
-246 TSLASR
+246 TSLVSR
-252 EEKIIDE
+252 EEKVIEE
-259 GDEVSL
+259 GSEVSV
-265 NGGSGGLMPRRINTR
+265 NEGSGALMPRKFNTR
-280 TFRGWP
+280 AFRGSE

-300 ASPQPHLNPADVTDG
+300 ASPQPGLNPAGVTDADSL
-315 GNIVIFP
+315 VIFP
-322 ERFATKLRSDFTVS
+322 ERFATKLRTDFTVS

-345 DEIVGREETLHP
+345 EEIIGRQETLHP
-357 EKRRVNTYLIQYRP
+357 EKRRVNTYLVQYRP
-371 PPAEGTA
+371 PQAEGA
-378 KPDSMRFVGEVS
+378 AISNPIRFVGEVS

-414 KRFVYSSGGGRSLKS
+414 KRFVYSSGGGRSLKDG
-429 RDRLSLSQ
+429 DRLSLSQ

-450 AIEHGLVQ
+450 GIEHGLVQ

-464 VTEGNLA
+464 VSDPPMVR
-471 K
+471 